1 MNPQI
6 DNVLTGLT
14 SQTEKTLYE
23 NRKTGSTELG
33 QDAFL
38 QLMMKQMQYQDPL
51 NPMDNTQMLQ
61 QQAQFTQIA
70 ELQKI
75 NSAINGSNQFMQASS
90 LIGKTVS
97 MTNPDNPDQLVEGK
111 VTEAKINSNGTSILL
126 DGGKEYP
133 IDNIISIKQSD
144 DG

>member
-1 MNPQI
+1 MSSVNEVI
-6 DNVLTGLT
+6 TGLLNN
-14 SQTEKTLYE
+14 TEKTLYE
-23 NRKTGSTELG
+23 NRKTGTAELD

-70 ELQKI
+70 ELQKL
-75 NSAINGSNQFMQASS
+75 NSSVNSSNQIMQASS

-97 MTNPDNPDQLVEGK
+97 LTNPDNTEEIVEGE
-111 VTEAKINSNGTSILL
+111 VTEAKINKNGASIILE
-126 DGGKEYP
+126 GGKEYP
-133 IDNIISIKQSD
+133 LDNITSIKDSV
-144 DG
+144 